1 MGHATSSC
9 PSSFEVTLLGIPGM
23 RVLAV
28 FEFVDERQVFVE
40 TVADRDW
47 CRGWGYGPSL
57 AAVMSWGSG
66 ICRLWARRPGWC
78 GTSGSGA
85 VASAPTLT
93 VTGRFRS
100 G

>member
-40 TVADRDW
+40 TPQGEREL
-47 CRGWGYGPSL
+47 RE
-57 AAVMSWGSG
+57 
-66 ICRLWARRPGWC
+66 R
-78 GTSGSGA
+78 
-85 VASAPTLT
+85 
-93 VTGRFRS
+93 
-100 G
+100 